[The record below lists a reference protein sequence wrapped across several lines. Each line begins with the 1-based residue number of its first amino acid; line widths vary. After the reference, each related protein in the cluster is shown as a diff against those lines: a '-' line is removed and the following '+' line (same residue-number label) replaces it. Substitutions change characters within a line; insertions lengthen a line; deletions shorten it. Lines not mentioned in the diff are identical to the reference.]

1 MNTREANFWAGAAA
15 PRIAPE
21 HFNEIIATASD
32 IALIVDLD
40 GTIKT
45 VVVNPMNQTM
55 GRLDHWTN
63 RQLSDFLAEDSRSR
77 VVALLHEFRTGA
89 ALISKSVEINHFD
102 NANWEFPVRYTFHLT
117 GEDGCVLMLG
127 RDLRPIAELQ
137 QRLVKAQLA
146 LEKDYESRRDF
157 ETRYRVL
164 METSRDALVIV
175 DAATGRM
182 TDLNK
187 AAAAILGSG
196 ADALMGGLFANEVTG
211 GNKADFLDRLI
222 AAAANDGATSI
233 QSTTRSTRRAVGIFP
248 TLFRA
253 AGDRTLLCRLETE
266 NRAEGVAAELT
277 ANLNML
283 FRDGAE
289 AMVFADEKGIVR
301 STNEAFMSLCDA
313 AQATDVKGRSLAD
326 FLLRGQV
333 DLRVLLENAQR
344 SGKMRL
350 YSTRIAGRHGSQLPV
365 EVSATYLGDQSP
377 SRFAFVF
384 RDASRSE
391 LMRDGPTRADNEEG
405 MKNVVELVGSS
416 PLKDIVAATTDVIEK
431 MCIETAVELTN
442 NNRVAA
448 AEMLGLSRQSLYV
461 KLRKYDLLDSKGKS

>member
-1 MNTREANFWAGAAA
+1 MNTREINFWVGANK
-15 PRIAPE
+15 PRISPE
-21 HFNEIIATASD
+21 HFNDIVATAAD
-32 IALIVDLD
+32 IALVVTLD
-40 GTIKT
+40 GRIKT

-55 GRLDHWTN
+55 GRLDHWIN
-63 RQLSDFLAEDSRSR
+63 RQLSDFLAEDSCSR
-77 VVALLHEFRTGA
+77 VESLMHEFRTGA

-117 GEDGCVLMLG
+117 GEDGEILLLG

-196 ADALMGGLFANEVTG
+196 ADALMGGLFSNEVSG
-211 GNKADFLDRLI
+211 GNKSDYLDRLI
-222 AAAANDGATSI
+222 STAANDGETSI
-233 QSTTRSTRRAVGIFP
+233 QSLTRNTRRSVSIYP

-266 NRAEGVAAELT
+266 DRAEGVAAELT
-277 ANLNML
+277 TNLNGL
-283 FRDGAE
+283 FRDGAD
-289 AMVFADEKGIVR
+289 AMIFTDGKGIVR
-301 STNEAFMSLCDA
+301 SANESFMSLSDA
-313 AQATDVKGRSLAD
+313 AQVNDVKGRSLAD
-326 FLLRGQV
+326 FLIRGQV

-350 YSTRIAGRHGSQLPV
+350 YATRIAGRHGSQLPV
-365 EVSATYLGDQSP
+365 EVSATYLGEQAEA
-377 SRFAFVF
+377 RFAFIF

-391 LMRDGPTRADNEEG
+391 VMREGPTRNDNEG

-431 MCIETAVELTN
+431 MCIQTAVDLTN

-461 KLRKYDLLDSKGKS
+461 KLRKYDLLDQPGKS

>member
-1 MNTREANFWAGAAA
+1 MNTREMNFWVGAKK
-15 PRIAPE
+15 PQIAPE

-32 IALIVDLD
+32 IAIVVTLAGD
-40 GTIKT
+40 IET

-55 GRLDHWTN
+55 GRLDHWIN
-63 RQLSDFLAEDSRSR
+63 RPLTDFLAEDSRDR
-77 VVALLHEFRTGA
+77 VESLLHEFRTGS

-117 GEDGCVLMLG
+117 GADGVVLMLG

-164 METSRDALVIV
+164 MESSRDALVIV

-196 ADALMGGLFANEVTG
+196 ADALMGGLFSNELTSG
-211 GNKADFLDRLI
+211 SKADFLDRLI
-222 AAAANDGATSI
+222 STAANDGATSM
-233 QSTTRSTRRAVGIFP
+233 QSLTRNTQRSVSIFP

-277 ANLNML
+277 ANLNAL
-283 FRDGAE
+283 FRDGAD
-289 AMVFADEKGIVR
+289 AMVFTDEKGIVR
-301 STNEAFMSLCDA
+301 STNEAFMALSDA
-313 AQATDVKGRSLAD
+313 AQVNDVKGRSLAD

-344 SGKMRL
+344 TGKMRV
-350 YSTRIAGRHGSQLPV
+350 YATRIAGRHGSQLPV
-365 EVSATYLGDQSP
+365 EVSATYLGEQAD

-391 LMRDGPTRADNEEG
+391 VMREGPTRNDNESV
-405 MKNVVELVGSS
+405 KNVVELVGSS

-431 MCIETAVELTN
+431 ICIETAVELTN